1 MKEEEAVKYRVWLSI
16 LMIVSMLAGCSF
28 SGKNVGMH
36 TLGEESKDTLGLTPD
51 FSYEVVE
58 QTPNIMVNQIGY
70 YPEGSKLA
78 IFLGNDLS
86 REFTVYEAVTQRK
99 VYTAELKADNVKDQ
113 EEDSEK
119 KLYVADFS
127 KLKQCGTYY
136 IYHPE
141 LGYSYEFKIED
152 HIYDELEKKV
162 LEMFGEKTDDT
173 SLLCYQLAALL
184 MTRELYPDQLLEG
197 DKMEL
202 LCKEKIE
209 YLLQAQDTVTGNVY
223 ADISMAAKIKDMDAS
238 QKQQYISLAA
248 TAEFA
253 GIMAFYAYEMKEADR
268 NLYKEGLSAAEKA
281 YLTIQNSL
289 DNVGYDAGYFA
300 AAQLYRLTGK
310 AKYAQAIG
318 QYLTMKEEQK
328 SYTEYDFSL
337 FADYAYITAGS
348 GSNLEWSESI
358 MKSIMKKAETISL
371 SSGKNNY
378 YVSDKREYNDID
390 GKLQDMSNLAL
401 VNYIITNH
409 EYTTLQKNYVDY
421 FLGRNSENICFMDDF
436 GSRNAQSE
444 DEKITKKNCGLFY
457 LLLQSTKI

>member
-1 MKEEEAVKYRVWLSI
+1 MKYRVWLSI

-28 SGKNVGMH
+28 GGKNVEKH

-51 FSYEVVE
+51 FSYEVTE

-78 IFLGNDLS
+78 IFIGNELS
-86 REFTVYEAVTQRK
+86 PEFTVYEAVTQK
-99 VYTAELKADNVKDQ
+99 EVYKASLKADNGKD
-113 EEDSEK
+113 EEEEPEK
-119 KLYVADFS
+119 KLYAADFS
-127 KLKQCGTYY
+127 QLKECGTYY

-141 LGYSYEFKIED
+141 LGYSYEFKIEED
-152 HIYDELEKKV
+152 IYDELEKKV
-162 LEMFGEKTDDT
+162 LDMLEEETEDT
-173 SLLCYQLAALL
+173 SLLCYQLTALL
-184 MTRELYPDQLLEG
+184 MTKELYPEHLLES
-197 DKMEL
+197 DKMNL

-209 YLLQAQDTVTGNVY
+209 YLLQAQDVVTGNVY
-223 ADISMAAKIKDMDAS
+223 ADISMAAKIKDMDSS

-253 GIMAFYAYEMKEADR
+253 GTMAFYAYGMKDVDR
-268 NLYKEGLSAAEKA
+268 NLYKEGLAAAEKA

-300 AAQLYRLTGK
+300 AAHLYRLTGK

-358 MKSIMKKAETISL
+358 MKSIMKNAETISL

-421 FLGRNSENICFMDDF
+421 FLGRNSENICFMDGF
-436 GSRNAQSE
+436 GSRNAQAE
-444 DEKITKKNCGLFY
+444 DGKITKKNCGLFY